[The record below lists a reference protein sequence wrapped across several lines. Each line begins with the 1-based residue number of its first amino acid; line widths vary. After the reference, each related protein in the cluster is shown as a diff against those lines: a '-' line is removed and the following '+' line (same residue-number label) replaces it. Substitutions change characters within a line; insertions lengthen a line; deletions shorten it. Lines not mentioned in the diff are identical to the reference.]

1 MAYYHSQY
9 AVRRRKKSKWKKY
22 FWGILFILVL
32 AGGVAAYWFYHIVN
46 DPNTW
51 VKGDTTYVKI
61 SSQTDYQGLLDSLY
75 SRGLIIHR
83 DNFEWWANIKK
94 LHRGFKPGNYKI
106 TSGMSNKTLVNM
118 FLAGLQEP
126 VNVVINNVRTKS
138 ELAAKLG
145 KQLEPDSVNFI
156 FALND
161 MRVAEKYGLN
171 TENILTLFLPNTYEF
186 YWNTPVERF
195 FDRMQKEHQKFWNDK
210 RLALAKKTGLSPT
223 EVSILA
229 SIVQKETNKND
240 EKPKIASVYLNRL
253 RRNWRLQADPTVVFA
268 LQDFSIRRLLTEQ
281 LEYDSPYNTYKYEGL
296 PPGPICIP
304 SAASIDAVLHAEE
317 TDYMYFC
324 AKDDFSGYHAFAKTA
339 AGHALNARKYRR
351 ALNRRKIMR

>member
-46 DPNTW
+46 DANTW

-145 KQLEPDSVNFI
+145 KQL
-156 FALND
+156 
-161 MRVAEKYGLN
+161 
-171 TENILTLFLPNTYEF
+171 
-186 YWNTPVERF
+186 
-195 FDRMQKEHQKFWNDK
+195 
-210 RLALAKKTGLSPT
+210 
-223 EVSILA
+223 
-229 SIVQKETNKND
+229 
-240 EKPKIASVYLNRL
+240 
-253 RRNWRLQADPTVVFA
+253 
-268 LQDFSIRRLLTEQ
+268 
-281 LEYDSPYNTYKYEGL
+281 
-296 PPGPICIP
+296 
-304 SAASIDAVLHAEE
+304 
-317 TDYMYFC
+317 
-324 AKDDFSGYHAFAKTA
+324 
-339 AGHALNARKYRR
+339 
-351 ALNRRKIMR
+351 